1 MILKRLG
8 DTMERKEIRRVVA
21 SALAAVLIAP
31 SFGSMTVAYAKE
43 AQNPVN
49 QETQMS
55 SDKEVVYVNTYSD
68 ATVREQNF
76 DDNWKFYLGD
86 ASGAEGKN
94 FDDSRWRNVI
104 YHTITALSKSI
115 LNQWKQKALI
125 FQEEQDGTESTL

>member
-1 MILKRLG
+1 
-8 DTMERKEIRRVVA
+8 MERKEIRRVVA

-68 ATVREQNF
+68 ATVREQN
-76 DDNWKFYLGD
+76 LM
-86 ASGAEGKN
+86 
-94 FDDSRWRNVI
+94 
-104 YHTITALSKSI
+104 ITGNSI
-115 LNQWKQKALI
+115 WGMRVAQKAK
-125 FQEEQDGTESTL
+125 TLMILVGEM